1 MSIRIEHGT
10 VITMDARRR
19 IIRDG
24 AVLIEGRHITAVDKT
39 AELTGKPVDK
49 VINAQGKLVLPGLV
63 DTHVHNEQTLARGL
77 GDDIGINVFTFERIL
92 PYEVLLD
99 DDSAHCSAL
108 LSCAEMIRTGTTCC
122 ADTGGYHPKSVAT
135 AIEQTG
141 LRAIIAWPSMD
152 VAPEGFAPPP
162 GFRGL
167 ASIDDAL
174 QQMEEVVHQWNGH
187 ADGRLRTAYSLR
199 NSVNVSGT
207 LFRETKKLADKDK
220 TFIQIHLCTHP
231 SRVEATRK
239 RHGTTVVDYLH
250 RSGILGPNWLFIH
263 APYITEAEANLIKD
277 ADSKV
282 SHPVGASLH
291 GTYGSVSQGK
301 FPELFDLG
309 VTVGLGC
316 DSTSANNSLD
326 MFRAMNLSATVHKE
340 MRMVPDL
347 VSPEKALEMA
357 TIDAA
362 RAIGWDDQIGSL
374 EAGKLA
380 DVIIVDASGTN
391 WVPMHDFSLIAN
403 LVYSGD
409 GGDVVTSI
417 INGVPVMENRRI
429 ANIDIAEVT
438 TRAQRAAE
446 KIVERLPYRS
456 QLAPRWA
463 IE

>member
-10 VITMDARRR
+10 VITMDKQRR

-24 AVLIEGRHITAVDKT
+24 AVLIEGHRITAVDKT
-39 AELTGKPVDK
+39 AHLLSRQVDK
-49 VINAQGKLVLPGLV
+49 VIDAEGKLVLPGFV

-77 GDDIGINVFTFERIL
+77 GDDIGINVFTFERIW

-99 DDSAHCSAL
+99 EEAAHCSAL
-108 LSCAEMIRTGTTCC
+108 LSCVEMIRTGTTCC
-122 ADTGGYHPKSVAT
+122 ADTGGYNPAAVAG

-141 LRAIIAWPSMD
+141 LRAVIAWPSMD
-152 VAPEGFAPPP
+152 LAPDGFAPPP

-167 ASIDDAL
+167 ANIDDAL
-174 QQMEEVVHQWNGH
+174 RQMEEVVHHWNGH
-187 ADGRLRTAYSLR
+187 AEGRIRTAYSLR

-207 LFRETKKLADKDK
+207 LFRETKKLADRDR

-231 SRVEATRK
+231 VRVEATRK
-239 RHGTTVVDYLH
+239 RHGTTVVDFLNQI
-250 RSGILGPNWLFIH
+250 GVLGPNWLFIH
-263 APYITEAEANLIKD
+263 APYITDQEARLIRD

-291 GTYGSVSQGK
+291 GTYGSVSRGK

-326 MFRAMNLSATVHKE
+326 MFRAMNLAATVHKE

-362 RAIGWDDQIGSL
+362 RAIGWEDQIGSL

-380 DVIIVDASGTN
+380 DVIVVNASGTN
-391 WVPMHDFSLIAN
+391 WIPMHDFSIIPN

-409 GGDVVTSI
+409 GNDVETTI
-417 INGVPVMENRRI
+417 INGAVAMEERRI
-429 ANIDIAEVT
+429 VNVDVPSVT
-438 TRAQRAAE
+438 RLAQRAAE
-446 KIVERLPYRS
+446 HIVERLPYRS
-456 QLAPRWA
+456 QLQARWKV
-463 IE
+463 E